1 MIGSMPPRN
10 QRREPAPDAAGAE
23 SPLPPAASRS
33 VRPGARAR
41 AKAPESKQAPKPRA
55 DGPRFPLLSKAFG
68 AAKLL
73 VGIAVVVG
81 ASGGVAWGTKRYVT
95 TSPRFAVRT
104 VAVEGVSRL
113 SAAEVA
119 RHAGLAVGD
128 NVFSIELDEVRHKL
142 EAHPWIAS
150 ARVSRKLPGAV
161 IVSVVEHEPKALVSV
176 ADALYLVDAK
186 GAVFKQVD
194 ADDAF
199 DLPLVTGVAADKIV
213 SDREGVEAK
222 LRDALELVDDVTRS
236 ELAKRH
242 PLQEVHLEKDGTVLV
257 VVGSEAIALHLG
269 RPPYKGKLEQA
280 SRVLDEIGK
289 RKAQAS
295 MIFLDNDASPERVV
309 VRMR

>member
-1 MIGSMPPRN
+1 MTSSIPPRN

-23 SPLPPAASRS
+23 SPVPPAARS
-33 VRPGARAR
+33 VRPEAR
-41 AKAPESKQAPKPRA
+41 AKAKPPVSKPAPKPREG
-55 DGPRFPLLSKAFG
+55 GPRFPLLAKAFG

-104 VAVEGVSRL
+104 VAVDGASRL
-113 SAAEVA
+113 SAEEVA

-128 NVFSIELDEVRHKL
+128 NVFSIELDEVRQKL

-161 IVSVVEHEPKALVSV
+161 MVSVVEHEPKALVSV

-186 GAVFKQVD
+186 GAVFKEVG

-213 SDREGVEAK
+213 ADREGVEAK
-222 LRDALELVDDVTRS
+222 LRDALALVDDVSRS

-257 VVGSEAIALHLG
+257 IVGSEAIALHLG

-280 SRVLDEIGK
+280 SRVLDEMGK

-295 MIFLDNDASPERVV
+295 TVFLDNDASPERVV